1 MAAEEYQ
8 VALVRDALQRASDI
22 GEQRSRAQLQ
32 QECGLGSGDLE
43 AVLEEL
49 RGAGEATEVA
59 PDAFEAMS
67 EEVREARAAARADD
81 EDAGAEEGADEE
93 PEPHEGRG
101 PAHLPSLA
109 EAERAAGRGAPSA
122 GGAPPVAKRE
132 VRLTMGVAGALDEA
146 ALGQL
151 VKAGIDEARGDGAV
165 FILTVSP

>member
-8 VALVRDALQRASDI
+8 VTLVRDALQRASDI
-22 GEQRSRAQLQ
+22 GEHRSRAQLQ
-32 QECGLGSGDLE
+32 QECGLGSGDLD

-67 EEVREARAAARADD
+67 EEVREARAAARADEED
-81 EDAGAEEGADEE
+81 EGAEEGERDDEPPPFTRE
-93 PEPHEGRG
+93 AEM
-101 PAHLPSLA
+101 PSLA
-109 EAERAAGRGAPSA
+109 EAERRAGRGAPSA
-122 GGAPPVAKRE
+122 GGATAPATRE

-151 VKAGIDEARGDGAV
+151 VKAGIDEARGDRAV